1 MHPFLGAGVPSIQ
14 VQASDTTTITTVT
27 TTSSATAYNNI
38 TPVELIAST
47 AYDASSLMIQLRT
60 TNVVAA
66 TRTSGVFEVMIG
78 AGGSE
83 TTLIGPVTFGYYNN
97 QSYWTLPIFIPAGS
111 RLSIRVRTARTSTPL
126 TWAYFIGYGGHNRDG
141 VGLPQR
147 WIAYGM
153 VDDTSANAQGTIVTP
168 GNAVWGSWTS
178 LTTSTTYAHDLWLP
192 MLDGGSQT
200 VHSAVVART
209 RWAIAS
215 TTDAATMA
223 TNATVWHGPWS
234 SASTG
239 ESFGMGIQGST
250 SPWAIGGFGGLN
262 GIFYCPA
269 AAGSAVSVSARA
281 NGAPSANSH
290 GCSILAAL

>member
-1 MHPFLGAGVPSIQ
+1 MHPFLGAFAPSVG
-14 VQASDTTTITTVT
+14 VQASDTTSITTVT

-38 TPVELIAST
+38 TPVQLIAST

-78 AGGSE
+78 GAGSE
-83 TTLIGPVTFGYYNN
+83 TSIIGPVTFGYYNN
-97 QSYWTLPIFIPAGS
+97 QSSWNLPIFIPAGS
-111 RLSIRVRTARTSTPL
+111 RLSIRVRTARTSTAL
-126 TWAYFIGYGGHNRDG
+126 TWAYFIGYGGMNRDS

-147 WIAYGM
+147 WVAYGM
-153 VDDTSANAQGTIVTP
+153 TDNASSDAQGTLVTP

-178 LTTSTTYAHDLWLP
+178 LTTSTDYAHDLWLP
-192 MLDGGSQT
+192 MIDGGTQT
-200 VHSAVVART
+200 VHNAVTTRT

-223 TNATVWHGPWS
+223 TNATVWHGPWGN
-234 SASTG
+234 ASTG
-239 ESFGMGIQGST
+239 ESLGDGIQGST
-250 SPWAIGGFGGLN
+250 SPRTSGGFGGPN
-262 GIFYCPA
+262 GIFYHPA
-269 AAGSAVSVSARA
+269 AAGSAISVSARA
-281 NGAPSANSH
+281 SGAPSANSL

>member
-1 MHPFLGAGVPSIQ
+1 MHPFLGAFAPSYG
-14 VQASDTTTITTVT
+14 VQASDTTSITTVT
-27 TTSSATAYNNI
+27 TTTSATAYNNI

-47 AYDASSLMIQLRT
+47 AADASSLMIQLRT
-60 TNVVAA
+60 TNVAAA

-83 TTLIGPVTFGYYNN
+83 TPIIGPITFGYYNN
-97 QSYWTLPIFIPAGS
+97 QSTWNLPIFIPAGS
-111 RLSIRVRTARTSTPL
+111 RLSIRVRTTRTSIPL
-126 TWAYFIGYGGHNRDG
+126 TWAYFIGYGMNRDST
-141 VGLPQR
+141 GLPQR

-153 VDDTSANAQGTIVTP
+153 VDNGTSNAQGTDVTP

-178 LTTSTTYAHDLWLP
+178 LTTSTTHPHDLWLP
-192 MLDGGSQT
+192 MIDGGSQT
-200 VHSAVVART
+200 VHNAVVTRT

-223 TNATVWHGPWS
+223 TNATVWHGPWG

-239 ESFGMGIQGST
+239 ESFGYGIQGST
-250 SPWAIGGFGGLN
+250 SPFCVGGFGGPY
-262 GIFYCPA
+262 GIFYHPA
-269 AAGSAVSVSARA
+269 AAGAPISVSARA
-281 NGAPSANSH
+281 SAAPSTLSL